1 MNPQT
6 RMSALPNIF
15 LPRAG
20 LSIVNPFRDFF
31 AKPN

>member
-20 LSIVNPFRDFF
+20 LSIVNPFR
-31 AKPN
+31 NV